1 MRRLAVVAP
10 FIALLAGVTGFY
22 LRLTELEDVF
32 DVNTGLPEPG
42 SKITISLIALTLALL
57 LACLVFTIRTGR
69 KHSAQQG
76 FDNAYGTDVLA
87 YPFVFTLFGI
97 IWLGATLKY
106 FLESRSAADLSASM
120 LYFTVLSALAALS
133 CMLLAVEMY
142 QDPRRKSTLVLSVVP
157 ILFMCFWLIVMY
169 KQNATNPVLLSYCY
183 YCLAIMAS
191 TLSFYYTAGFVFK
204 KPAPG
209 KTIFAYL
216 ASIYFCLVTLADEHP
231 VSIKLIFAAV
241 VAVNVVYSSM
251 LIRNLRPKDS
261 ADVL

>member
-1 MRRLAVVAP
+1 
-10 FIALLAGVTGFY
+10 
-22 LRLTELEDVF
+22 
-32 DVNTGLPEPG
+32 
-42 SKITISLIALTLALL
+42 
-57 LACLVFTIRTGR
+57 
-69 KHSAQQG
+69 
-76 FDNAYGTDVLA
+76 
-87 YPFVFTLFGI
+87 
-97 IWLGATLKY
+97 
-106 FLESRSAADLSASM
+106 
-120 LYFTVLSALAALS
+120 
-133 CMLLAVEMY
+133 
-142 QDPRRKSTLVLSVVP
+142 VVP

>member
-1 MRRLAVVAP
+1 MRRLAVVVP
-10 FIALLAGVTGFY
+10 FIALLAGVVGFY

-42 SKITISLIALTLALL
+42 NMITISLIALSLAFLI
-57 LACLVFTIRTGR
+57 ACLIYTIYAGKKYT
-69 KHSAQQG
+69 SQQG
-76 FDNAYGTDVLA
+76 FDNAYGTDALA

-97 IWLGATLKY
+97 IWLGATVKY
-106 FLESRSAADLSASM
+106 FLDARTGDDLTASV
-120 LYFTVLSALAALS
+120 LYFSVLSALAAIS
-133 CMLLAVEMY
+133 CLFFAVEMY

-204 KPAPG
+204 KPAPA
-209 KTIFAYL
+209 KAVLAYL
-216 ASIYFCLVTLADEHP
+216 ASIYFSLVTLADDHP
-231 VSIKLIFAAV
+231 ISIKLIFAAV
-241 VAVNVVYSSM
+241 IAVNVVYSSM
-251 LIRNLRPKDS
+251 LIRNLRSKDS
-261 ADVL
+261 MGIV